1 MLIPLS
7 IPSLSGT
14 NAQNWLASIV
24 LGCGPGIYLAITG
37 LGAGAGQ
44 ANSAKFSEIQN
55 CLGNGVFG
63 VASFFAP
70 LLLRYCSVR
79 WFLVIGPTGYAAYIA
94 GLIYFQ
100 AKDQI
105 ALPLVFGVYFG
116 LGSALT
122 WVGTT
127 YISVSYPT
135 KATKGH
141 FINNQWIGLACG
153 SIIGAAIAFGSN
165 IHKSKAAGVSYGVL
179 GAWMAIHLAAAI
191 GAFFLILPS
200 DRVTQESGEGIPA
213 GHHIMEGQSPGDIL
227 KEIGQTITNPKML
240 LVILA
245 MLSSD
250 FWLVFIGTWNSHN
263 FSLRAR
269 SLNTLLYWAIQHME
283 QAKKRVDW
291 LWYVVRTAHW
301 YSEEV
306 SSPWFTALLFTLV
319 TASWLAFYLW
329 QGLNMSTAGPA
340 PLKSVVDWSQ
350 GAHYVKGLVVY
361 LLFGLSYP
369 TYHVVLVFYTSMLA
383 TEGNRKMAYYAGIFK
398 GLQASGIALAFGVAA
413 ASPNYLTIGIVYGSL
428 AIVCLIPMGYAFWKY
443 IPNEMATETFEEDV
457 SLHNVETF
465 DQEDSKE
472 GKTSATVAVI

>member
-1 MLIPLS
+1 MLIPLA

-14 NAQNWLASIV
+14 NAQNWLASVV

-79 WFLVIGPTGYAAYIA
+79 WFLIIGPTGYAAYIA

-135 KATKGH
+135 KAIKGH

-153 SIIGAAIAFGSN
+153 SVIGAAIAFGSN

-200 DRVTQESGEGIPA
+200 HRVTQASGEGIPA
-213 GHHIMEGQSPGDIL
+213 GHDVMEGQSPGAIL
-227 KEIGQTITNPKML
+227 KEIGQTLTNPKML

-269 SLNTLLYWAIQHME
+269 SLNTLLYWAIQLPTAELLTRLLDH
-283 QAKKRVDW
+283 KTWSKRRRG
-291 LWYVVRTAHW
+291 LTG
-301 YSEEV
+301 
-306 SSPWFTALLFTLV
+306 FALLFTLV
-319 TASWLAFYLW
+319 TASWFAFYLW
-329 QGLNMSTAGPA
+329 QGLNMSTASPA

-350 GAHYVKGLVVY
+350 GTHYVKGLVVY
-361 LLFGLSYP
+361 LFFGLSYP

-413 ASPNYLTIGIVYGSL
+413 ASPNYLTIGVIYGAL
-428 AIVCLIPMGYAFWKY
+428 AIVCLLPMGYAFWKY
-443 IPNEMATETFEEDV
+443 IPNEMALETFEEDV
-457 SLHNVETF
+457 TMHNVENF
-465 DQEDSKE
+465 NEEE
-472 GKTSATVAVI
+472 GKESKASTTVAVF